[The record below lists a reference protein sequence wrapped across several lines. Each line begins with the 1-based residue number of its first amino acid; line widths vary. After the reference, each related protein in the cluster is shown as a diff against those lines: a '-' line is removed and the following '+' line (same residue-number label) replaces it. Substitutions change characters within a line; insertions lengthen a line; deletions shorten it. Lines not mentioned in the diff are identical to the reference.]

1 MRKVFKKRKEKEGE
15 FKKRGKDGVKFKG
28 RKTKGWEKRNKDDNE
43 KELGKGHTFGAEGE
57 KRKEKGEEWGRV

>member
-1 MRKVFKKRKEKEGE
+1 MEE
-15 FKKRGKDGVKFKG
+15 
-28 RKTKGWEKRNKDDNE
+28 TKGWEKRNKDDNE